1 MIGSGY
7 AGYWLEIDL
16 TTQKAAWNPLPE
28 AYRQQGL
35 SGKAL
40 AAQLLWERTK
50 GSEKAFSEE
59 NLLII
64 ASSLLTG
71 SGVPGANRFD
81 IASLSP
87 KDDLPAFSNCGGNL
101 GTALKKAGCD
111 ALLIKGKAPDPQW
124 IEITDGE
131 VRFRDA
137 RSLWGMRTGPCREQL
152 LQNRDAASLCI
163 GPAGENLVKFASILA
178 DGHSTGRAGLGAVLG
193 WKNLKAITVS
203 GTGEIPFR
211 DPEKLAENNNRWHAK
226 LQERNQKSFS
236 EGRCQECPLHCSKHH
251 RQENPVLEE
260 LGLDAVAAEAAYI
273 WATEQSLD
281 TENFYE
287 KLALGTDLGLL
298 LERMPHTTKSKA
310 GKRRDA
316 SREQIAKAFSFL
328 PEAEETADFC
338 TNFAEGISACG
349 QCLFTVKALE
359 SGAAEMP
366 LVRALECVTGQ
377 SWDLERLLSLGTYSR
392 NLEKQLNKRFQK

>member
-7 AGYWLEIDL
+7 AGYLLEIDL

-35 SGKAL
+35 SGKSL
-40 AAQLLWERTK
+40 AAQLLRDRTE
-50 GSEKAFSEE
+50 GSERAFSEE

-64 ASSLLTG
+64 ATSLLTG

-111 ALLIKGKAPDPQW
+111 ALLIQGKAPSPQW
-124 IEITDGE
+124 IEITNGE

-137 RSLWGMRTGPCREQL
+137 RELWGMRTGPCREQV
-152 LQNRDAASLCI
+152 LQKRDAASLCI
-163 GPAGENLVKFASILA
+163 GPAGESLVKFASILA
-178 DGHSTGRAGLGAVLG
+178 DGHSTGRAGLGAVQG

-211 DPEKLAENNNRWHAK
+211 DPRKLAENNDLWHAK
-226 LQERNQKSFS
+226 LQQRNQKPLS
-236 EGRCQECPLHCSKHH
+236 EGRCRECPLHCSKHN
-251 RQENPVLEE
+251 RRENPILEE
-260 LGLDAVAAEAAYI
+260 LGLDAVAAEAAYT
-273 WATEQSLD
+273 WATEQGLN

-287 KLALGTDLGLL
+287 QLASGADFGQMTCT
-298 LERMPHTTKSKA
+298 PKSKA

-316 SREQIAKAFSFL
+316 SREQIARAFSL
-328 PEAEETADFC
+328 PPEAEETADFC
-338 TNFAEGISACG
+338 ANFAEAVSLCG

-377 SWDLERLLSLGTYSR
+377 PWSLEKLLSLGAYSR
-392 NLEKQLNKRFQK
+392 NLEKQLILIFNKKV

>member
-1 MIGSGY
+1 MAGNGY
-7 AGYWLEIDL
+7 AGKILEIDL
-16 TTQKAAWNPLPE
+16 TNQKAAWNPLPDG
-28 AYRQQGL
+28 YRKQNV

-40 AAQLLWERTK
+40 AAQLLWDRTK
-50 GSEKAFSEE
+50 GLEKAFSEE
-59 NLLII
+59 NLLVI
-64 ASSLLTG
+64 ATSLLTG

-81 IASLSP
+81 LASLSP

-111 ALLIKGKAPDPQW
+111 ALLIKGKAPYPQW

-137 RSLWGMRTGPCREQL
+137 RSLWGMRTGLCREQVL
-152 LQNRDAASLCI
+152 RNWDTASLCI

-211 DPEKLAENNNRWHAK
+211 DPEVLAENNNLWRAK
-226 LQERNQKSFS
+226 LQEWNQKPFS
-236 EGRCQECPLHCSKHH
+236 EGRCPECPLHCSKHH
-251 RQENPVLEE
+251 RQENPILEE
-260 LGLDAVAAEAAYI
+260 LGLDAVAAEAAYT
-273 WATEQSLD
+273 WATEQGLV

-287 KLALGTDLGLL
+287 QLALDADFGQMTY
-298 LERMPHTTKSKA
+298 TTKSKA

-316 SREQIAKAFSFL
+316 SREQIARAFSL
-328 PEAEETADFC
+328 PPEAEETADFC
-338 TNFAEGISACG
+338 ANFSEAVSVCG

-377 SWDLERLLSLGTYSR
+377 SWNLERLLSLGADSR
-392 NLEKQLNKRFQK
+392 NLEKQLKKRFQK